1 MSTEENKNLKF
12 TFYAILETILEYS
25 STLENT
31 VSSVFDKISKINGEE
46 KLRLKSKID
55 IDQNNFEDFFKFCA
69 KKLKIDDDIL
79 VLTMMNIDKI
89 LSNNNFLLT
98 YQNINRFF
106 YTCLMV
112 TQKYYEDNA
121 YNNKLYADLVGIS
134 CNELLEMEMEYM
146 NLADYQLFI
155 KEDEFQKYKRKMS
168 EL

>member
-31 VSSVFDKISKINGEE
+31 ASSVFDKISNINGEE
-46 KLRLKSKID
+46 KLRLRSKID
-55 IDQNNFEDFFKFCA
+55 IDKNNFEDFFIFCA

-89 LSNNNFLLT
+89 LSNNNFMLT
-98 YQNINRFF
+98 YQNINRLF

-112 TQKYYEDNA
+112 TQKYYGDNS

-134 CNELLEMEMEYM
+134 CDELLDMEMEYM
-146 NLADYQLFI
+146 NLVDYQLFI

>member
-12 TFYAILETILEYS
+12 PFYAILETILEYS

-31 VSSVFDKISKINGEE
+31 VSSVFDKISKINGED
-46 KLRLKSKID
+46 KLRLRSKID
-55 IDQNNFEDFFKFCA
+55 IDQNNFEDFFIFCA
-69 KKLKIDDDIL
+69 KKFKIDDDIL

-89 LSNNNFLLT
+89 ISNNNFQLT

-112 TQKYYEDNA
+112 TQKYYEDNS
-121 YNNKLYADLVGIS
+121 YNNKSYADLVGIS
-134 CNELLEMEMEYM
+134 CDELLDMEMEYM
-146 NLADYQLFI
+146 NLVDYQLFI

>member
-1 MSTEENKNLKF
+1 MSTEESKNLKF

-31 VSSVFDKISKINGEE
+31 VSSIFDKISKINGEE
-46 KLRLKSKID
+46 KLRLRSKMD

-89 LSNNNFLLT
+89 ISNNNFPLT

-112 TQKYYEDNA
+112 TQKYYEDNS

-134 CNELLEMEMEYM
+134 CEELLDMEMEYM
-146 NLADYQLFI
+146 SLADYQLFI
-155 KEDEFQKYKRKMS
+155 KDDEFKKYKRKMS

>member
-46 KLRLKSKID
+46 KLRLRSKMD
-55 IDQNNFEDFFKFCA
+55 IDQNNFEDFFIFCA
-69 KKLKIDDDIL
+69 KKLKIDDYIL

-89 LSNNNFLLT
+89 LSNNNFLLS
-98 YQNINRFF
+98 YQNINRLF

-112 TQKYYEDNA
+112 TQKYYEDNS
-121 YNNKLYADLVGIS
+121 YNNKSYADLVGIS
-134 CNELLEMEMEYM
+134 CDELLDMEMEYM
-146 NLADYQLFI
+146 SLVDYQLFI

>member
-31 VSSVFDKISKINGEE
+31 VSSVFDKISKINGED
-46 KLRLKSKID
+46 KLRLRSKID
-55 IDQNNFEDFFKFCA
+55 IDQNNFEDFFIFCA
-69 KKLKIDDDIL
+69 KKFKIDDDIL

-98 YQNINRFF
+98 YQNINRLF

-112 TQKYYEDNA
+112 TQKYYEDNS
-121 YNNKLYADLVGIS
+121 YNNKSYADLVGIS
-134 CNELLEMEMEYM
+134 CDELLDMEMEYM
-146 NLADYQLFI
+146 NLVDYQLFI

>member
-1 MSTEENKNLKF
+1 MSKEENKNLKF

-46 KLRLKSKID
+46 KLRLKSKMD

-69 KKLKIDDDIL
+69 KKFKIDDDIL

-89 LSNNNFLLT
+89 ISNNNFQLT
-98 YQNINRFF
+98 FQNINRFF

-155 KEDEFQKYKRKMS
+155 KDDDFQKYKRKMS

>member
-25 STLENT
+25 STLGNT
-31 VSSVFDKISKINGEE
+31 ASSVFDKISKINGEE
-46 KLRLKSKID
+46 KLRLRSKMD
-55 IDQNNFEDFFKFCA
+55 IDQNNFEDFFIFCA

-98 YQNINRFF
+98 YQNINRLF

-112 TQKYYEDNA
+112 TQKYYEDNS
-121 YNNKLYADLVGIS
+121 YNNKSYADLVGIS
-134 CNELLEMEMEYM
+134 CDELLDMEMEYM
-146 NLADYQLFI
+146 SLVDYQLFI

>member
-25 STLENT
+25 STLGNT
-31 VSSVFDKISKINGEE
+31 ASSIFDKNSKINGEE
-46 KLRLKSKID
+46 KFRLRPKMD
-55 IDQNNFEDFFKFCA
+55 IDQNNFEDFFIFCA
-69 KKLKIDDDIL
+69 KKFKIDDNIL

-89 LSNNNFLLT
+89 ISNNNFLIT

-112 TQKYYEDNA
+112 TQKYYGDNS
-121 YNNKLYADLVGIS
+121 YNNKLYAELVGIS
-134 CNELLEMEMEYM
+134 CEELLDMEMEYM
-146 NLADYQLFI
+146 NLVNYQLFI
-155 KEDEFQKYKRKMS
+155 KDDEFKKYKRKMS